1 MILDWNDAYANA
13 PHIPEGAEY
22 PARFASAA
30 DSFRGHLSRDAA
42 EYDIAYGP
50 DPRHRFDLFHPEG
63 ESHGLAVFVHGGF
76 WQAFDKSAWS
86 HLAAGARA
94 RGWTVALPSYRL
106 APQVTIPGITQDVAA
121 AITAAAARINGPICL
136 AGHSAGGHLVSRM
149 TSHTTPLTADVT
161 SRLRH
166 VLSISGL
173 HDLRPLMNTAM
184 NRNLALTETTA
195 AEESP
200 ALLRPLPKTRL
211 TAWVGAAE
219 RPEFCRQNALL
230 PNIWR
235 GLGPDTREISTAG
248 LHHFNICDG
257 LCDPAH
263 PMAAAFVGEDHWG
276 D

>member
-13 PHIPEGAEY
+13 PHIQDGAEY
-22 PARFASAA
+22 PARFAAA
-30 DSFRGHLSRDAA
+30 AEAFRADLPKRAA
-42 EYDIAYGP
+42 EYDLAYGP
-50 DPRHRFDLFHPEG
+50 DPRHRFDLFYPEG
-63 ESHGLAVFVHGGF
+63 PSHGLAVFVHGGF

-121 AITAAAARINGPICL
+121 AITAAAARINGPIYL

-173 HDLRPLMNTAM
+173 HVSAVVAAAYF
-184 NRNLALTETTA
+184 LALKLLA
-195 AEESP
+195 LWPWLALRVRPQRAPWPRSP
-200 ALLRPLPKTRL
+200 RRWT
-211 TAWVGAAE
+211 
-219 RPEFCRQNALL
+219 NASSG
-230 PNIWR
+230 R
-235 GLGPDTREISTAG
+235 SA
-248 LHHFNICDG
+248 
-257 LCDPAH
+257 
-263 PMAAAFVGEDHWG
+263 
-276 D
+276 